1 MTEDGK
7 SYPIFKFDQIVDTE
21 IGLIKVI
28 QDKYN
33 DRNTFYWS
41 LLEAPIKFKIGL
53 LYDRKHPNPLTILAK
68 DRDNIELLDEYYQQF
83 MTEEYVYILKHSV
96 VTNLY
101 TLINEF
107 VLVKGIT
114 PIIVCKNELEVN
126 YLNKVNKEVFS
137 KCEIVINESYGK
149 AIDDRSD
156 IIYLKD
162 IREVLTMTNKVP
174 YKNIYIASYRFNF
187 EDDERTQLLET
198 FAVLLQGYS
207 KVTSCD
213 PYNEKDILRG
223 K

>member
-68 DRDNIELLDEYYQQF
+68 DQDNIELLDEYYQQF

-137 KCEIVINESYGK
+137 KCEIIINESYGK

-207 KVTSCD
+207 KVTSYD

>member
-207 KVTSCD
+207 KVTSYD